1 MENNGGL
8 MKYDFETLI
17 DRKRTSSKWKNMLDY
32 NSNVPKDIIPFST
45 ADMEFKNP
53 PEIVDAIKDYV
64 DNTILG
70 YSYMNED
77 FIQAFVAWMKRRHCY
92 EVSPLSLVCTSGV
105 VTSLFTAI
113 KAFTKKGDGVVIM
126 PPVYGPFYFAVNRTE
141 RTLLECNLLNEN
153 AYYAIDFEKLEE
165 IFKSEKAK
173 ALIFCSPHNPVG
185 RVWKKDELK
194 RLTELCLKYDIFI
207 IADEIHHDIVM
218 KENTHTVLETV
229 DERLKERIITC
240 TSLSKTFNLAGLGL
254 SISVIPNKKNREKF
268 SEELEK
274 IPQHINLG
282 LSYKAY
288 EVAYKMCDE
297 WLNEALNV
305 ISDNLHF
312 AVNYIKENIPSL
324 KTYYPEGTYLLW
336 IDFSSLNFSDERLE
350 SFLKN
355 EAYLFLT
362 QGYVFGIEA
371 GKGFARMNV
380 ALPKHVIEKALERL
394 KNAIKKLNY

>member
-1 MENNGGL
+1 
-8 MKYDFETLI
+8 MKYDFETLV
-17 DRKRTSSKWKNMLDY
+17 DRRKTSSKWHGMLEH
-32 NSNVPKDIIPFST
+32 NPSMPKDVVPLST

-53 PEIVDAIKDYV
+53 PEVINAIKDYV

-70 YSYMNED
+70 YSYMNEE
-77 FIQAFVAWMKRRHCY
+77 FTQAFTSWMKRRHEY
-92 EVSPLSLVCTSGV
+92 EVCPSSLVCTSGV
-105 VTSLFTAI
+105 VTSLFTAV
-113 KAFTKKGDGVVIM
+113 KTFTKEGDGVVIM
-126 PPVYGPFYFAVNRTE
+126 PPVYGPFYFAVNRTQ
-141 RTLLECNLLNEN
+141 RMLIECNLINN
-153 AYYAIDFEKLEE
+153 NGYYIIDFEKLED

-173 ALIFCSPHNPVG
+173 AIIFCSPHNPVG
-185 RVWKKDELK
+185 RVWKKEELK
-194 RLTELCLKYDIFI
+194 HLAGLCLKYNVFI
-207 IADEIHHDIVM
+207 IADEIHHDIIM

-229 DERLKERIITC
+229 DERLKDNMITC

-254 SISVIPNKKNREKF
+254 SVSIIPNGKNRAKF

-288 EVAYKMCDE
+288 EVAYNKCE
-297 WLNEALNV
+297 GWLNEALEV

-312 AVNYIKENIPSL
+312 ANFYIKDNIPIL

-336 IDFSSLNFSDERLE
+336 IDFSNLKLSDDELE

-355 EAYLFLT
+355 SSHLFLT
-362 QGYVFGIEA
+362 QGYVFGNET

-380 ALPKHVIEKALERL
+380 ACPKSVIEKALERL
-394 KNAIKKLNY
+394 KNSIDEGNF